1 MRHLT
6 FAIALF
12 ACAAH
17 AAAQEQHTIFSG
29 PVPTGSYGGPVAKI
43 TTVRD
48 QAAILVGGHGG
59 WILNHRL
66 ILGAGGYGVVN
77 EVNAADGALPS
88 EGPLDVKF
96 GYGGFEVEYLIH
108 PNRLGHFGVSTLIG
122 AGANNYVKD
131 VGPIA
136 KSNEQAGES
145 DVVFVMEPGV
155 TAELNIL
162 TWLRLN
168 GGVSY
173 RLVRAVDQNN
183 LKNRDFSGLAAT
195 VSFRFGRF

>member
-12 ACAAH
+12 ACAAN
-17 AAAQEQHTIFSG
+17 AAAQEQHTLFNG
-29 PVPTGSYGGPVAKI
+29 PVSTGSYGGPVAKF
-43 TTVRD
+43 TTVND

-59 WILNHRL
+59 WILDHRL

-77 EVNAADGALPS
+77 EVNAPNGALSS

-108 PNRLGHFGVSTLIG
+108 PNRVGHFGVNTLIG
-122 AGANNYVKD
+122 GGANNYVKD
-131 VGPIA
+131 VGPLT

-145 DVVFVMEPGV
+145 DVVFVLEPGV

-173 RLVRAVDQNN
+173 RLVRAVEQDN
-183 LKNRDFSGLAAT
+183 LKNRDFSGLAAA
-195 VSFRFGRF
+195 VSFKFGRF